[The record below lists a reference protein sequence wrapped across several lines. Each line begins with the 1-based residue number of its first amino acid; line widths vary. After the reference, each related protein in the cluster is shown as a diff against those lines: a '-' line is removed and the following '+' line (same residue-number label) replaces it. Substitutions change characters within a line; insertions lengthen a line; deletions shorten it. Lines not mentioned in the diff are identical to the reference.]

1 MLTQSLGMYNVKL
14 YFNLSFV
21 CIVPVG
27 EGRRVFRTV
36 WREHIVRK
44 GAFWVRVNVAYG
56 CISLP
61 SLFWGST
68 GWWGLINRGKQQIE
82 RRYEIPTGC
91 KKGLLEEEKKKKN
104 ILECLFTPSTSNL
117 CKEFPQ
123 NSSNDKEFTFSN
135 RKIIFYE

>member
-91 KKGLLEEEKKKKN
+91 KKGLLEEKKKKTYLN
-104 ILECLFTPSTSNL
+104 VCSHQVQVISAKNFHKIHPMTKNL
-117 CKEFPQ
+117 HFLIGK
-123 NSSNDKEFTFSN
+123 
-135 RKIIFYE
+135 